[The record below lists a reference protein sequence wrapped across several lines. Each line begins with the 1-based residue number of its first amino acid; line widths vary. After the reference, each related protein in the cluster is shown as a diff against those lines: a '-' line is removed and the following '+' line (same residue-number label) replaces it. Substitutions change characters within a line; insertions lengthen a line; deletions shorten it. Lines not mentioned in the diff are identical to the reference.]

1 MEDLYCK
8 IFINSSMSIE
18 ELSQEIG
25 NFCEIMPDKFL
36 SIENDYFTID
46 ILRNKEFS
54 EEKTKEFP
62 DGFLYFPYFLD
73 IEGTENTEREEYIKL
88 IGDLILYL
96 WDKKCQLVASSDF
109 EEDLPNKGG
118 YNQPINY

>member
-18 ELSQEIG
+18 ELTQEIG
-25 NFCEIMPDKFL
+25 NFFDIVPDKFL
-36 SIENDYFTID
+36 SIENDYLTVD
-46 ILRNKEFS
+46 ILKNKEFDR
-54 EEKTKEFP
+54 EKAQDFP

-73 IEGTENTEREEYIKL
+73 IDSTENTERKEYIEVV
-88 IGDLILYL
+88 GDLTLYL
-96 WDKKCQLVASSDF
+96 WDKKCQLVVSSDF